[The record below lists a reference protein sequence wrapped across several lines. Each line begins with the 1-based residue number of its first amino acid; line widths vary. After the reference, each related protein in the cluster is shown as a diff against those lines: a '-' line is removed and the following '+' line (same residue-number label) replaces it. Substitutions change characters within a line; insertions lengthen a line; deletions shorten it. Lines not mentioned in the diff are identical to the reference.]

1 MLDFS
6 CDYKNG
12 AHPAVLSRLVETN
25 GEITDTYGFD
35 KYSKS
40 AAEKIK
46 KACKAPDAEVF
57 FIAGGTQTNMT
68 VISSC
73 LHSYEGVVSAETGHI
88 NCHEAGAVEYSGVK
102 VLALPHNEGRITA
115 AQIGA
120 YMRDFNENPSR
131 DHMVFP
137 AMVYISF
144 PTEYG
149 TIYTK
154 KELCDIRKV
163 CNEYGLKLFL
173 DGARLGYGL
182 TCGECDVELS
192 FIAEVCDVF
201 YIGGTKVGALCGEAV
216 VFPKGAPAQ
225 FITMIKQ
232 RGAMLAKSRV
242 VGVQFD
248 ALFTDDLYFD
258 IAKNAILRANE
269 LKKAFSDRG
278 YKFFINSPTNQQF
291 IILDGQTQKRL
302 TGKVGFEVWEKTE
315 NGNTVVRFA
324 TSWSTTKED
333 ITELSKLL

>member
-12 AHPAVLSRLVETN
+12 ACRQVLEHLVATN
-25 GEITDTYGFD
+25 DEITATYGDD
-35 KYSKS
+35 KYSRS

-46 KACKAPDAEVF
+46 KACGCPDADVF

-73 LHSYEGVVSAETGHI
+73 LRSYEGVIAASTGHI
-88 NCHEAGAVEYSGVK
+88 NCHEAGAVEHAGYK
-102 VLALPHNEGRITA
+102 VIALPHHDGRLSA
-115 AQIGA
+115 GELDAC
-120 YMRDFNENPSR
+120 MRDFNDNGSR

-137 AMVYISF
+137 AMVYISY

-149 TIYTK
+149 TIYSK
-154 KELCDIRKV
+154 SELLSIRRVCD
-163 CNEYGLKLFL
+163 EYGLSLFL

-182 TCGECDVELS
+182 TCDECDIDLP
-192 FIAEVCDVF
+192 FIAKLCDVF

-216 VFPKGAPAQ
+216 VFPKGAPDH

-248 ALFTDDLYFD
+248 ALFTDDTYFK
-258 IAKNAILRANE
+258 IAKNGSDRAKE

-278 YKFFINSPTNQQF
+278 YGFFIDSPTNQQF
-291 IILDGQTQKRL
+291 IILDDKKL
-302 TGKVGFEVWEKTE
+302 NELSGKVGFEVWERIDP
-315 NGNTVVRFA
+315 GHVAVRFA
-324 TSWSTTKED
+324 ASWSTTKEE
-333 ITELSKLL
+333 IEELGRLL

>member
-12 AHPAVLSRLVETN
+12 AHPAVLSHLVETN

-73 LHSYEGVVSAETGHI
+73 LRSYEGVISAETGHI
-88 NCHEAGAVEYSGVK
+88 NCHEAGAVEYAGVK
-102 VLALPHNEGRITA
+102 VLALPHNEGKITA
-115 AQIGA
+115 GQIGA

-149 TIYTK
+149 TIYSK

-163 CNEYGLKLFL
+163 CDEYGLKLFL

-182 TCGECDVELS
+182 TCDECDVDLP

-216 VFPKGAPAQ
+216 VFPKGAPAH

-248 ALFTDDLYFD
+248 ALFTGDLYFK
-258 IAKNAILRANE
+258 IAKNAVIRVKELRA
-269 LKKAFSDRG
+269 AFTDKG
-278 YKFFINSPTNQQF
+278 YKFFKNSPTNQQF
-291 IILDGQTQKRL
+291 IIFDDATLKRL
-302 TGKVGFEVWEKTE
+302 TGKVGFEVWERVDE
-315 NGNTVVRFA
+315 NHTAVRFA
-324 TSWSTTKED
+324 TSWSTTAEE
-333 ITELSKLL
+333 IMELSALL